1 MTGINMKYGTSLVVL
16 SVALLAANAAHAQN
30 SNFARDRNIAVTE
43 RIPPEY
49 EPRGLRWGA
58 FDVAPSVD
66 VDVDS
71 NDNIYYAPVNEVSD
85 TYVAVT
91 PRVRIT
97 SDWGRHQLTASL
109 RSTFLNYSDNDNL
122 NTTSWEAALAGRLD
136 IHGRSNLF
144 AGINYSDAFEAL
156 YDPSAQTVATNLA
169 KPIEYKATVA
179 NAGFVAEGNRLRF
192 VGQAI
197 LTDLKYE
204 DAITLGGVVI
214 PQANRDLT
222 QVNYSGRADYALGPD
237 TSIYAI
243 WVGNTRDYDDQA
255 VNRDSDGYDAAIGAS
270 FDLTNLIRGEAQIG
284 YQEQTYDNPLF
295 PKVDGVSFAA
305 NVQYFPTQLLTIWAN
320 TARTIQ
326 ETPQIGAS
334 SYTSTASQIGA
345 DYELLRTLVLSASYG
360 YTTDD
365 YNGVDRT
372 DDRSNLWLGGKY
384 LVNRHV
390 VIRGGYTHSE
400 NKSKG
405 GGAIPGYTDNALRV
419 SLGLQY

>member
-1 MTGINMKYGTSLVVL
+1 MKYGTSLVVL
-16 SVALLAANAAHAQN
+16 SVALFAANAAHAQD

-49 EPRGLRWGA
+49 EPRGLRWGV

-66 VDVDS
+66 IDVDS

-85 TYVAVT
+85 TYSAIT

-97 SDWGRHQLTASL
+97 SDWGRHQLAASL
-109 RSTFLNYSDNDNL
+109 RSTFMNYADNDNL
-122 NTTSWEAALAGRLD
+122 NTTSWEAALSGRLD

-156 YDPSAQTVATNLA
+156 YDPSAQTIATNLA

-192 VGQAI
+192 VGQAT

-204 DAITLGGVVI
+204 NAITLGGVVI
-214 PQANRDLT
+214 PQGNRDLT
-222 QVNYSGRADYALGPD
+222 QVNYSARADYALSPD
-237 TSIYAI
+237 TAIYAI
-243 WVGNTRDYDDQA
+243 WVGNTRNYDDQA

-284 YQEQTYDNPLF
+284 YQQQTYDNPLF

-305 NVQYFPTQLLTIWAN
+305 NVQYFPTQLLTVWAD

-334 SYTSTASQIGA
+334 SYTSTASRIGA

-360 YTTDD
+360 YTTDE

-372 DDRSNLWLGGKY
+372 DDRTNLWLGAKY

-405 GGAIPGYTDNALRV
+405 NGAIPGFKDNALRV

>member
-1 MTGINMKYGTSLVVL
+1 MKYGTSLVVL
-16 SVALLAANAAHAQN
+16 SVALLAANAAHAQD

-49 EPRGLRWGA
+49 EPRGLRWGV
-58 FDVAPSVD
+58 FDVAPSLD
-66 VDVDS
+66 VDVNS
-71 NDNIYYAPVNEVSD
+71 NDNIYYAPANEVSD
-85 TYVAVT
+85 TYSAIT

-97 SDWGRHQLTASL
+97 SDWGRHQMTASL
-109 RSTFLNYSDNDNL
+109 RSTFMNYADNDNL

-192 VGQAI
+192 VGQVV

-214 PQANRDLT
+214 PQGDRDLT
-222 QVNYSGRADYALGPD
+222 QVNYSGRADYALSPD

-243 WVGNTRDYDDQA
+243 WVGNKRDYKDA
-255 VNRDSDGYDAAIGAS
+255 AINRDSDGYDAAVGAS

-284 YQEQTYDNPLF
+284 YQEQTYDNPAF

-305 NVQYFPTQLLTIWAN
+305 NVQYFPTQLLTVWAN

-326 ETPQIGAS
+326 ETPQFGAS

-360 YTTDD
+360 YTTDE

-372 DDRSNLWLGGKY
+372 DDRTNLWLGAKY

-405 GGAIPGYTDNALRV
+405 NGAIPGYKDNALRV

>member
-1 MTGINMKYGTSLVVL
+1 MKYGTSLVVL

-49 EPRGLRWGA
+49 EPRGLRWGV

-66 VDVDS
+66 IDVDS

-85 TYVAVT
+85 TYSAIT

-97 SDWGRHQLTASL
+97 SDWGRHQLAASL

-122 NTTSWEAALAGRLD
+122 NTTSWEAALSGRLD

-144 AGINYSDAFEAL
+144 AGVNYSDAFEAL

-192 VGQAI
+192 VGQVT
-197 LTDLKYE
+197 LTDLNYE

-214 PQANRDLT
+214 PQNDRDLT
-222 QVNYSGRADYALGPD
+222 QVVYSGRADYAFSPD
-237 TSIYAI
+237 TSVYAI
-243 WVGNTRDYDDQA
+243 WVGNTRDYDDHA
-255 VNRDSDGYDAAIGAS
+255 INRDSDGYDVAVGAS

-284 YQEQTYDNPLF
+284 YQEQNYDNPAF
-295 PKVDGVSFAA
+295 KKVDGVSFAA
-305 NVQYFPTQLLTIWAN
+305 NAQYFPTQLLTVWAG

-326 ETPQIGAS
+326 ETPQFGAS

-360 YTTDD
+360 YTTDE
-365 YNGVDRT
+365 YNGVNRT
-372 DDRSNLWLGGKY
+372 DDRTNLWLGAKY
-384 LVNRHV
+384 LVNRHIF
-390 VIRGGYTHSE
+390 IRGGYSHSE

-405 GGAIPGYTDNALRV
+405 NGAIPGYKDNALRV

>member
-1 MTGINMKYGTSLVVL
+1 MKYGTSLVVL

>member
-1 MTGINMKYGTSLVVL
+1 MKYGTSLVVL
-16 SVALLAANAAHAQN
+16 SFALLAAGAAQAQG

-49 EPRGLRWGA
+49 EPRGLRWGV
-58 FDVAPSVD
+58 FDVSPSLD
-66 VDVDS
+66 VEVNS
-71 NDNIYYAPVNEVSD
+71 NDNIYYKAVNEVSD
-85 TYVAVT
+85 TYSAVT
-91 PRVRIT
+91 PAVRIA

-109 RSTFLNYSDNDNL
+109 RSTITNYADNDNQ
-122 NTTSWEAALAGRLD
+122 NTTSWEAAVGGRLD

-144 AGINYSDAFEAL
+144 GGINYSDGFEAL
-156 YDPSAQTVATNLA
+156 YEPASQTVSTSLI
-169 KPIEYKATVA
+169 KPIEFKAAVV

-192 VGQAI
+192 TGQAT
-197 LTDLKYE
+197 LTDLNYE
-204 DAITLGGVVI
+204 NAILAGGPI
-214 PQANRDLT
+214 SQDYRDYRR
-222 QVNYSGRADYALGPD
+222 VEYSGRADYALSPD
-237 TSIYAI
+237 TALYAI
-243 WVGNTRDYDDQA
+243 WVGNTRDYDDHT

-284 YQEQTYDNPLF
+284 YQAQNYDNPAF
-295 PKVDGVSFAA
+295 RKVDGVSFLA
-305 NVQYFPTQLLTIWAN
+305 NVQYFPTQLITVSAG
-320 TARTIQ
+320 TSRTIQ
-326 ETPQIGAS
+326 ETPQLNAS
-334 SYTSTASQIGA
+334 SYTSTASQIGV

-372 DDRSNLWLGGKY
+372 DDRTTLWLGAKY

-390 VIRGGYTHSE
+390 VIRGGYTYSE

-405 GGAIPGYTDNALRV
+405 SNAIPGFKDNALKV